1 MRDDMLIRGRLVKS
15 LSGRDI
21 GKLLAVMSVDEKT
34 VSLCDG
40 KERPLNRPKT
50 KNIRHI
56 EPLSVV
62 LTEEDLSSDRLLK
75 KAIRRV
81 TTENTCSI

>member
-1 MRDDMLIRGRLVKS
+1 MLIRGRLVKS

-62 LTEEDLSSDRLLK
+62 LTEEDMSSDRLLK

-81 TTENTCSI
+81 TTENNCSI